1 MSKNCKSP
9 LIYFNI
15 SCIIKKDL
23 YGLKLAFW
31 GVKMDIDNLTLTDVI
46 DITALRSLQ
55 DSFAAATGMAVAAL
69 EKNENVPGDSKWSC
83 RREFCESCVKR
94 SSEGADRCKKHIQKC
109 VNEAKSSARPYVGIC
124 YAGISEF
131 AVPVIV
137 RGSYV
142 GALVGGQVFT
152 DRPDER
158 KMSAAARNLGIEPD
172 KYIAAANNIE
182 TMPEQRVE
190 AAANLLSQMVTEMA
204 ESGYMRVVA
213 AERAAPARDSFTGGT
228 NDADSELKRK
238 INSTVDLVDGVKR
251 GCELIKNA
259 VVAST
264 KEVDNTDSIVKT
276 IENASTQLTLIGF
289 NASIEAK
296 RAGAAGSG
304 CNVIA
309 QEVRTLAERN
319 TKQVGEIENTLN
331 GIKKSMGDIN
341 NRVRSLYGDIEKI
354 SDSMNE
360 LSYATIEA
368 EQSAAQE

>member
-1 MSKNCKSP
+1 
-9 LIYFNI
+9 
-15 SCIIKKDL
+15 
-23 YGLKLAFW
+23 
-31 GVKMDIDNLTLTDVI
+31 MDIENLKLTDVI
-46 DITALRSLQ
+46 DTTSLRSLQ

-69 EKNENVPGDSKWSC
+69 DKDEHTPGDSKWSC
-83 RREFCESCVKR
+83 RQEFCKNCVKR
-94 SSEGADRCKKHIQKC
+94 SAEGAERCKRYIQKC
-109 VNEAKSSARPYVGIC
+109 VEEARQSARPYVGIC

-152 DRPDER
+152 SRPDDR
-158 KMSAAARNLGIEPD
+158 KMNATARNLGIDPA
-172 KYIAAANNIE
+172 KYTEAANMVE
-182 TMPEQRVE
+182 TMPEQRIE

-213 AERAAPARDSFTGGT
+213 AERSAMARDNFGEFGEE
-228 NDADSELKRK
+228 DEGDSEIRQKV
-238 INSTVDLVDGVKR
+238 NATVDLVSGAKR
-251 GCELIKNA
+251 GCEHIKETVIVSA
-259 VVAST
+259 KA
-264 KEVDNTDSIVKT
+264 VDNTDTIVKT

-304 CNVIA
+304 FNVIA

-331 GIKKSMGDIN
+331 GIKKYMGDIN
-341 NRVRSLYGDIEKI
+341 NMVRALYGDIEKI
-354 SDSMNE
+354 SDSVNE
-360 LSYATIEA
+360 LSYVTLEA
-368 EQSAAQE
+368 EQAAAEEKE